1 MPKPPFPSNL
11 YQRYTLGVRGLI
23 WLLVLFA
30 LLGSVVFGLTD
41 LDEGFYASVAWEMH
55 QRGDW
60 LTPTF
65 QGKPWF
71 EKPPL
76 LYWLMM
82 ASMRLF
88 GENPFALR
96 LPSVVMYGLILV
108 VLGLWGNR
116 RLDRGVGTL
125 GALLFAVAPLSLLL
139 ARLAITDMALC
150 FWLLLTL
157 IALWELPTC
166 PWLWAP
172 LGGIALGL
180 AVLTK
185 GPVGFL
191 LMGLLY
197 LWNACLLHQRGLKFR
212 WVLVALLLTVATC
225 VPWYAGVYFQ
235 HGEEFFSEFV
245 LRQNLLRF
253 AGGDT
258 AHSVLP
264 LLQRGT
270 FSGIVAGVLVYL
282 LFYGAV
288 LVLGAFPMVLGGDGL
303 WRLFGSSDA
312 LLRYLAR
319 WSWLVFG
326 LFTLSFTKLPAY
338 IFPMFPALALLV
350 AWRMSQKQFLSSSHQ
365 GKEARTADPP
375 LSMEDGLGMRAYSPV
390 CLLLF
395 VLVILVWGT
404 ASGWVGWQGGVL
416 WAVLLPVGMGLLGV
430 AMLKSL
436 PSSWLWAGGVLAIGV
451 GMTGALMGYDRLI
464 LSPVREL
471 ALSTPPYRVL
481 ILYRVNPGY
490 PSLLFY
496 RRGQYDA
503 QSDWNAIQA
512 QMQETG
518 AYCLTT
524 DSALLDNATLV
535 PVGSAEVLGRRFY
548 LLAPRYQ

>member
-1 MPKPPFPSNL
+1 M
-11 YQRYTLGVRGLI
+11 GVRGLI

-55 QRGDW
+55 QRVDW

-65 QGKPWF
+65 QGEPWF

-96 LPSVVMYGLILV
+96 LPSMVIYGLILI
-108 VLGLWGNR
+108 VLGLWGNC
-116 RLDRGVGTL
+116 RLGAGIGTL

-150 FWLLLTL
+150 FWLLLTI
-157 IALWELPTC
+157 IALWESPVR

-172 LGGIALGL
+172 VGGIALGL

-185 GPVGFL
+185 GPVGL
-191 LMGLLY
+191 GLVGLLY
-197 LWNACLLHQRGLKFR
+197 LWQARLLHHKGLKFR
-212 WVLVALLLTVATC
+212 WVIVALLLTVATC
-225 VPWYAGVYFQ
+225 VPWYAGVYLQ
-235 HGEEFFSEFV
+235 HGAEFFNEFV

-264 LLQRGT
+264 LLQSGT
-270 FSGIVAGVLVYL
+270 LSGVVAGVLVYL
-282 LFYGAV
+282 LFYGVV
-288 LVLGAFPMVLGGDGL
+288 LVLGAFPMVLCGDVL
-303 WRLFGSSDA
+303 WRVSGGSEE

-319 WSWLVFG
+319 WSWLVLG

-338 IFPMFPALALLV
+338 IFPMFPTLALLV
-350 AWRMSQKQFLSSSHQ
+350 AWRMSHSHIASASSF
-365 GKEARTADPP
+365 
-375 LSMEDGLGMRAYSPV
+375 RAVGSGQWAVSLVGVGSANTEGNNPHSPFPTPHSPFHY
-390 CLLLF
+390 LLF
-395 VLVILVWGT
+395 VLALLVWGG
-404 ASGWVGWQGGVL
+404 ASGWVGWQAGVL
-416 WAVLLPVGMGLLGV
+416 WAVLLPVGMGLLGW
-430 AMLKSL
+430 ALMRS
-436 PSSWLWAGGVLAIGV
+436 PRNGWLWASGVLTIGI
-451 GMTGALMGYDRLI
+451 GITGALIGYDRLV
-464 LSPVREL
+464 LRPVREL
-471 ALSTPPYRVL
+471 ALSTPPYRML
-481 ILYRVNPGY
+481 ILYRVNPSY

-496 RRGQYDA
+496 RRGRYDA
-503 QSDWNAIQA
+503 QGDWETVHA

-524 DSALLDNATLV
+524 DSALIETDTLV

-548 LLAPRYQ
+548 LLAPRYR